1 MKERPILFSAPMVR
15 AILDERKTQTRRVLN
30 LPAGWSMESPEGDL
44 CTLGMITSSHPKK
57 GKFGA
62 FIRQEIHPGSG
73 KFMADVAVCPYGK
86 VGDQLWV
93 RETFGMK
100 VRTVV
105 GTPHESL
112 CYRADKDNKIYAY
125 SASGNEIPVK
135 WKPSIHMPRW
145 ASRINLE
152 ITDIRVER
160 LNEISEADA
169 IAEGIERVADNSP
182 FCGPDCWR
190 DYSADGLIPFDG
202 DKPIS
207 AFCSLWESIN
217 GAGSW
222 SANPW
227 VWVIE
232 FKRVAP

>member
-1 MKERPILFSAPMVR
+1 
-15 AILDERKTQTRRVLN
+15 
-30 LPAGWSMESPEGDL
+30 MESPEGDL

-112 CYRADKDNKIYAY
+112 CYRADKDNEICAY

-160 LNEISEADA
+160 LNDISEQDA
-169 IAEGIERVADNSP
+169 IAEGIQKYK
-182 FCGPDCWR
+182 GPLRWVRYLDAVTGEANFNCAR
-190 DYSADGLIPFDG
+190 D
-202 DKPIS
+202 
-207 AFCSLWESIN
+207 AFVSLWESIN